1 MEPEPPIDRQSDSLF
16 AATFSLRAFVQ
27 EPLRSGTAG
36 QPPGVHPGKQADEPS
51 VMASRSHVGV
61 NVAFTALARPVHVVG
76 RPMFLPVSPR
86 QALLLSQ
93 MESTVA
99 KS

>member
-27 EPLRSGTAG
+27 ESLRSPAG

-61 NVAFTALARPVHVVG
+61 NVAFTALARPVHVDG